1 MINYDYENCPW
12 YSKINDPPA
21 TIPWCNKYDKL
32 CDMCKE
38 SNNDIFYGVSETDKN
53 NGLLLLLL
61 TTLFNDHE
69 RTKEEEK

>member
-21 TIPWCNKYDKL
+21 TIPWCNKYNKP

-38 SNNDIFYGVSETDKN
+38 FNNDIFYGMSETDKN
-53 NGLLLLLL
+53 GVLLLLLS
-61 TTLFNDHE
+61 TLYNDHKG
-69 RTKEEEK
+69 TKEEER